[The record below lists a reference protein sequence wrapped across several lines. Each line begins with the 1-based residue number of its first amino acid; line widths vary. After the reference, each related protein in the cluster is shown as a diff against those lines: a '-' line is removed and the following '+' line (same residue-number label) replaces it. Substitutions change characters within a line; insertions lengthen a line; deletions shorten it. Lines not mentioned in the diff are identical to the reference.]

1 MGKPIMHQSVSEFF
15 QPYLSFAWM
24 TALVWVAI
32 AQVALSQSSVASVS
46 LQQQLRYS
54 ASQTSPAPAVSF
66 EVATIRPNK
75 SGAPMMQKIDERG
88 RYFTTVNTSLDDL
101 IQFAYD
107 VQAKQI
113 IGSPPWIDKDR
124 FDVSATSS
132 QESKPSLKEVRAM
145 LQKLLAERFNLA
157 IHWDKRELPAFVM
170 TVEGDPKLIPTKLS
184 GTVPVNHLFAVHSG
198 WTLTM
203 QNATTSDLS
212 GYLQMIVLN
221 RPVVDAT
228 GISGKFDLS
237 VTFLPD
243 ESEFNGHPPPTGP
256 VEDNDVAPSLLNA
269 IREQLGLK
277 LEAKKALVNAL
288 IVEHVEKPSEN

>member
-1 MGKPIMHQSVSEFF
+1 MGKQIMQQSISDFF
-15 QPYLSFAWM
+15 QSYLSFAWM
-24 TALVWVAI
+24 AALVCVAI
-32 AQVALSQSSVASVS
+32 AQVALSQSSAASVS
-46 LQQQLRYS
+46 LQQQLTYS
-54 ASQTSPAPAVSF
+54 ASQTNPAPTISF
-66 EVATIRPNK
+66 EVATIRPNR

-113 IGSPPWIDKDR
+113 IGGPPWIDKDR

-132 QESKPSLKEVRAM
+132 QDSKPSLKEVRAM
-145 LQKLLAERFNLA
+145 LQKLLTERFNLA
-157 IHWDKRELPAFVM
+157 IHWDKRELPAFVL
-170 TVEGDPKLIPTKLS
+170 TAEGKPKLIPTKLS
-184 GTVPVNHLFAVHSG
+184 GTVPVNHLFAAHSG
-198 WTLTM
+198 WTITM
-203 QNATTSDLS
+203 QNATTSDFS

-243 ESEFNGHPPPTGP
+243 ESEFNGHPPLTGP

-277 LEAKKALVNAL
+277 LEAKKAMVNAL